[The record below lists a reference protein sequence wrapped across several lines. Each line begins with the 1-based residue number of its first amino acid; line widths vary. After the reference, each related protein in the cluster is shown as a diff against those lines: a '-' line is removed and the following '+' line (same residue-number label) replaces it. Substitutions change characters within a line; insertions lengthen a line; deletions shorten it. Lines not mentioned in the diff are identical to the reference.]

1 MIIVDNLLDDHYAE
15 LIHIQMRTVSWQYNY
30 SSVKG
35 KLNKHWHVFCGHDMD
50 EVEDNNFEWAL
61 PIWESVKRKLKL
73 EDSYRIYD
81 FDRMYMNAHTFGTE
95 PHMHTDDGDYTMI
108 YYPRMDWKKEW
119 NGGTM
124 IKDKL
129 CDYVGN
135 RLVMFPAS
143 DNHQA
148 MALSRDC
155 YELRSVVVFKTSAAK
170 HQYTH
175 WMQSLG

>member
-1 MIIVDNLLDDHYAE
+1 MIVVDDLLDDHYAE

-108 YYPRMDWKKEW
+108 
-119 NGGTM
+119 
-124 IKDKL
+124 
-129 CDYVGN
+129 
-135 RLVMFPAS
+135 
-143 DNHQA
+143 
-148 MALSRDC
+148 
-155 YELRSVVVFKTSAAK
+155 
-170 HQYTH
+170 
-175 WMQSLG
+175 